1 MLSLSRIASMG
12 RFVSTDFAIA
22 LFFDCL
28 DALHQL
34 TLNLDAYPDR
44 VSCHRCRAGTHL
56 VSHGFVYKKEA
67 GGTLKQV
74 GKRLFCANRHGRHGC
89 GATLRLYLSER
100 VPRLHYDALAL
111 QAFLVALLAGTVVTS
126 AHAAA
131 TAVANGTDTVASTA
145 ATAHGARSPRQ
156 AWRWLGKLH
165 AGLSRLRTLLP
176 GPDAQPIEPFA
187 ARVRRLRLLL
197 PTLAALKS
205 RLGASFVAAFQQQQ
219 QASFLP

>member
-1 MLSLSRIASMG
+1 MR
-12 RFVSTDFAIA
+12 RFVSTGLAIA

-44 VSCHRCRAGTHL
+44 FSCHRCREATHW

-67 GGTLKQV
+67 GGTLMQV
-74 GKRLFCANRHGRHGC
+74 GKRLFCANRHGRAGC
-89 GATLRLYLSER
+89 GATLRLYLSAR
-100 VPRLHYDALAL
+100 VPRLHYGALVL

-126 AHAAA
+126 AYAAA
-131 TAVANGTDTVASTA
+131 TATVVSTA
-145 ATAHGARSPRQ
+145 ATASARSPRQ

-165 AGLSRLRTLLP
+165 AGLGRLRTLLP
-176 GPDAQPIEPFA
+176 GPDAQQIEPFA
-187 ARVRRLRLLL
+187 ARTRRLRLLL